1 MKLSLKS
8 NLTHPRKTG
17 DYLTDEQKGLQQNY
31 KPRMLSF
38 FFGETFICLPMSSL
52 MMLMGHIS
60 HDY

>member
-8 NLTHPRKTG
+8 NLTHPQKIG
-17 DYLTDEQKGLQQNY
+17 DYLTDEKKGLQQNY

-38 FFGETFICLPMSSL
+38 FFFCETFICSL